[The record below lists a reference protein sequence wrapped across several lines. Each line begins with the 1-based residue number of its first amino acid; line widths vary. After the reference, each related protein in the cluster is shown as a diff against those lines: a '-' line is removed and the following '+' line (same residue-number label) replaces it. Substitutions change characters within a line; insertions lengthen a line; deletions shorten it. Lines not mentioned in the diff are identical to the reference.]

1 MINNQK
7 LSNIADI
14 ITGFSEDK
22 DAQTENS
29 FLYQYIQPN
38 NLSESG
44 KLKDTITILKK
55 DQISADQLVQNG
67 DVLVKRL
74 NPNVSVIALANEPTI
89 ISTNL
94 YAIRVK
100 RNDVLPEYLASLFE
114 QPSFLSQIE
123 HISGTATV
131 IKAISAKKLANVM
144 IPLIPIHK
152 QKALGMLWTL
162 NKKRKQL
169 LLDYISES
177 DKLFSCLTETIIS
190 DDEEDK

>member
-7 LSNIADI
+7 LINIADI
-14 ITGFSEDK
+14 ITGFTEDK
-22 DAQTENS
+22 EAQTENS
-29 FLYQYIQPN
+29 FVYQYIQPN

-74 NPNVSVIALANEPTI
+74 NPNVSVIALANKPTI

-100 RNDVLPEYLASLFE
+100 RNDVLPEYLACLFE

-131 IKAISAKKLANVM
+131 IKAISAKKLADVI